1 MYAITGITGQVGSAL
16 ADALFAAGR
25 PVRAVV
31 RDASKA
37 EPFVARGA
45 EVAVAELHDTAALT
59 RAFSGAEAVFILLPP
74 VFDPAPDFLT
84 AEDPAIAS
92 IHDALL
98 AARPKQV
105 VALSTIGADATQEN
119 LLSRLTRMERVLG
132 GLPVPVTFLRAGW
145 FLENA
150 RWDVASAR
158 DDGVID
164 SFLAPLDRKIA
175 MVATRDVG
183 QLAASLLDE
192 RGEGH
197 RVVELEG
204 AGRVSPNDI
213 AAAFSR
219 ALGRDVRA
227 RLVPRAT
234 WAARFTADGMSN
246 PTPRMR
252 MIDGFNEGWIDFG
265 ADAIKGTT
273 SLDVVMAGL
282 LSKPVG

>member
-45 EVAVAELHDTAALT
+45 EVAVAELHDTAALS

-92 IHDALL
+92 IYDALL

-192 RGEGH
+192 RCEGH

>member
-1 MYAITGITGQVGSAL
+1 MYAITGITGQVGGAL

-31 RDASKA
+31 RDARRAASFA
-37 EPFVARGA
+37 ARGA
-45 EVAVAELHDTAALT
+45 EIAVAELHDSEALT

-84 AEDPAIAS
+84 AQDPAIAA

-98 AARPKQV
+98 AARPKRV

-132 GLPVPVTFLRAGW
+132 SLPVPVTFLRAGW

-150 RWDVASAR
+150 QWDVASAR
-158 DDGVID
+158 DDGIID

-183 QLAASLLDE
+183 HMAALLLDE
-192 RGEGH
+192 RGEDC

-204 AGRVSPNDI
+204 PVRVSPNDI
-213 AAAFSR
+213 AAALTK
-219 ALGRDVRA
+219 ALDREVRA
-227 RLVPRAT
+227 RLVSRDT
-234 WAARFTADGMSN
+234 WNARFTADGMGN

-265 ADAIKGTT
+265 ADATKGTT
-273 SLDVVMAGL
+273 GVDDVMAGL
-282 LSKPVG
+282 VSKPAG